1 MERGAGITLEL
12 LGLDIFQ
19 VTILAALQGA
29 TEFLP
34 ISSSGHLI
42 LPSLIFAWNDQGLT
56 FDIAVHVG
64 TLFAVLVYFR
74 DDLQRLAF
82 ALTLSVF
89 QRKHSEDSKLA
100 WMLLAATI
108 PAGLSGLL
116 FATQVE
122 QYGRSLILIGITS
135 IFFGLLMFVSDRSGS
150 KQLTLADMN
159 WKTALLIGFSQ
170 ALALIPGTSRS
181 GVTMTAALFCNLDR
195 AAAARFSFLLAI
207 PIIIAL
213 GLLRGIQLL
222 QTDTESV
229 EWLVLLYA
237 IFISAVVAYLCIHYF
252 LQLIER
258 IGFLP
263 FVIYRVLLGIA
274 LILLAL

>member
-1 MERGAGITLEL
+1 MEGGVGIILEL
-12 LGLDIFQ
+12 LGLDFFQ
-19 VTILAALQGA
+19 VTILAVLQGA

-42 LPSLIFAWNDQGLT
+42 LPSLIFSMKDQGLT

-74 DDLQRLAF
+74 SDLQRLVF
-82 ALTLSVF
+82 AMTLSVF
-89 QRKHSEDSKLA
+89 KRKHSKDSKLA
-100 WMLLAATI
+100 WMLLASTI
-108 PAGLSGLL
+108 PAGLGGLL

-122 QYGRSLILIGITS
+122 QYGRSLILIGIAS
-135 IFFGLLMFVSDRSGS
+135 IVFGLLLFVSDRSGS

-170 ALALIPGTSRS
+170 VLALIPGTSRS

-207 PIIIAL
+207 PIIAAS
-213 GLLRGIQLL
+213 GLLRGIQFL

-229 EWLVLLYA
+229 EWIVLLYA

-263 FVIYRVLLGIA
+263 FVIYRILLGIV
-274 LILLAL
+274 LIFLAL

>member
-1 MERGAGITLEL
+1 MGRGVGITLEL
-12 LGLDIFQ
+12 QGLDFFQ
-19 VTILAALQGA
+19 VTILAVLQGA

-34 ISSSGHLI
+34 VSSSGHLI
-42 LPSLIFAWNDQGLT
+42 LPSLLFAWHDQGLT
-56 FDIAVHVG
+56 FDVAVHVG
-64 TLFAVLVYFR
+64 TLFAVLIYFR
-74 DDLQRLAF
+74 DELQRLVF
-82 ALTLSVF
+82 ALILSVF
-89 QRKHSEDSKLA
+89 QRKNSEDSKLA

-116 FATQVE
+116 LASQVE
-122 QYGRSLILIGITS
+122 QYSRSLILIGVTS
-135 IFFGLLMFVSDRSGS
+135 IGFGLLLFVSDRFGS
-150 KQLTLADMN
+150 KQRTLADMN

-170 ALALIPGTSRS
+170 VLALIPGTSRS

-195 AAAARFSFLLAI
+195 AATARFSFLLAI
-207 PIIIAL
+207 PIITAS

-222 QTDTESV
+222 QADTESV

-237 IFISAVVAYLCIHYF
+237 IFISAVVAYLCIRYF

-258 IGFLP
+258 FGFLP

>member
-1 MERGAGITLEL
+1 MEGGVGIILEL
-12 LGLDIFQ
+12 LDLDFFQ
-19 VTILAALQGA
+19 VTILAVLQGA

-42 LPSLIFAWNDQGLT
+42 LPSLIFSMKDQGLT

-74 DDLQRLAF
+74 SDLQRLVF
-82 ALTLSVF
+82 AMTLSVF
-89 QRKHSEDSKLA
+89 KRKHSKDSKLA
-100 WMLLAATI
+100 WMLLASTI
-108 PAGLSGLL
+108 PAGLCGLL

-122 QYGRSLILIGITS
+122 QYGRSLILIGIAS
-135 IFFGLLMFVSDRSGS
+135 IVFGLLLFVSDRSGS

-170 ALALIPGTSRS
+170 VLALIPGTSRS

-207 PIIIAL
+207 PIITAS
-213 GLLRGIQLL
+213 GLLRGTQLL

-229 EWLVLLYA
+229 GWFVLLYA

>member
-1 MERGAGITLEL
+1 LEL
-12 LGLDIFQ
+12 QELDFFQ
-19 VTILAALQGA
+19 VTFLAVLQGA

-42 LPSLIFAWNDQGLT
+42 LPSLLFAWNDQGLT
-56 FDIAVHVG
+56 FDVAVHVG
-64 TLFAVLVYFR
+64 TLFAVLLYFR
-74 DDLQRLAF
+74 VDLQRLII

-89 QRKHSEDSKLA
+89 QREHSTDSKLA

-108 PAGLSGLL
+108 PAGLGGLL
-116 FATQVE
+116 FASQVE
-122 QYGRSLILIGITS
+122 QYGRSLVLIGGTS
-135 IFFGLLMFVSDRSGS
+135 IGFGLLLFVSDRLGS
-150 KQLTLADMN
+150 KQRSLAQMN
-159 WKTALLIGFSQ
+159 WKTALLIALSQ
-170 ALALIPGTSRS
+170 VFALIPGTSRS

-207 PIIIAL
+207 PIIAAS
-213 GLLRGIQLL
+213 GLLRGIELL
-222 QTDTESV
+222 QLGTESV

-237 IFISAVVAYLCIHYF
+237 IFISAVVAYFCIHYF

>member
-1 MERGAGITLEL
+1 MGRGVGITLEL
-12 LGLDIFQ
+12 QGLDFFQ
-19 VTILAALQGA
+19 VTILAVLQGA

-34 ISSSGHLI
+34 VSSSGHLI
-42 LPSLIFAWNDQGLT
+42 LPSLLFAWNDQGLT
-56 FDIAVHVG
+56 FDVAVHVG
-64 TLFAVLVYFR
+64 TLFAVLIYFR
-74 DDLQRLAF
+74 DDLQRLVL
-82 ALTLSVF
+82 ALILSVF
-89 QRKHSEDSKLA
+89 QRKHSEDSKFA
-100 WMLLAATI
+100 CMLLAATI

-116 FATQVE
+116 LASQIE
-122 QYGRSLILIGITS
+122 QYGRSLILIGVTS
-135 IFFGLLMFVSDRSGS
+135 IGFGLLLFVSDRFGS
-150 KQLTLADMN
+150 KQRTLADMN

-170 ALALIPGTSRS
+170 VLALIPGTSRS

-195 AAAARFSFLLAI
+195 AATARFSFLLAI
-207 PIIIAL
+207 PIITAS

-222 QTDTESV
+222 QADTESV

-237 IFISAVVAYLCIHYF
+237 IFISAVVAYLCIRYF

-258 IGFLP
+258 FGFLP

>member
-1 MERGAGITLEL
+1 ME
-12 LGLDIFQ
+12 LDFIQ
-19 VTILAALQGA
+19 VTILAVLQGA

-42 LPSLIFAWNDQGLT
+42 LPSLLLAWNDQGLT
-56 FDIAVHVG
+56 FDVAVHVG

-74 DDLQRLAF
+74 HDLQRLFF
-82 ALTLSVF
+82 ALASSLF
-89 QRKHSEDSKLA
+89 LREHSADSKLG

-116 FATQVE
+116 FASQVE
-122 QYGRSLILIGITS
+122 QYGRSLMLIGVTS
-135 IFFGLLMFVSDRSGS
+135 IGFGLLLFVSDRFGS
-150 KQLTLADMN
+150 QQRSLADMN

-170 ALALIPGTSRS
+170 VLALIPGTSRS

-207 PIIIAL
+207 PIITAS
-213 GLLRGIQLL
+213 GLLRGIDLL
-222 QTDTESV
+222 AAGTESV
-229 EWLVLLYA
+229 AWLVLLYA
-237 IFISAVVAYLCIHYF
+237 IFVSAVVAYLCIHYF
-252 LQLIER
+252 LRLIER

>member
-1 MERGAGITLEL
+1 MERGVGITVEL
-12 LGLDIFQ
+12 QGLDFFQ
-19 VTILAALQGA
+19 VTILAVLQGA

-42 LPSLIFAWNDQGLT
+42 LPSLLFAWNDQGLT
-56 FDIAVHVG
+56 FDVAVHVG
-64 TLFAVLVYFR
+64 TLFAVLIYFK
-74 DDLQRLAF
+74 DDLQRLVL
-82 ALTLSVF
+82 ALTMSVF
-89 QRKHSEDSKLA
+89 RREHSQDSKLA

-116 FATQVE
+116 FASQVE
-122 QYGRSLILIGITS
+122 QYGRSLLLIGITS
-135 IFFGLLMFVSDRSGS
+135 IFFGLLLLVSDRIGN
-150 KQLTLADMN
+150 KQRTLADMN
-159 WKTALLIGFSQ
+159 WKTALLIGFAQ
-170 ALALIPGTSRS
+170 ILALIPGTSRS

-207 PIIIAL
+207 PIIAAS
-213 GLLRGIQLL
+213 GLLTGIQLL
-222 QTDTESV
+222 RDGTESV

-258 IGFLP
+258 FGFLP

-274 LILLAL
+274 LTLFAL

>member
-1 MERGAGITLEL
+1 MEKGVRITLEL
-12 LGLDIFQ
+12 LGLDFFQ
-19 VTILAALQGA
+19 VTILAVLQGA
-29 TEFLP
+29 AEFLP

-74 DDLQRLAF
+74 GDLHRLVF

-135 IFFGLLMFVSDRSGS
+135 IVFGLLLFVSDRSGS

-159 WKTALLIGFSQ
+159 WKTALLVGFSQ
-170 ALALIPGTSRS
+170 VLALIPGTSRS

-195 AAAARFSFLLAI
+195 AAAARFSFLLAV
-207 PIIIAL
+207 PIITAS
-213 GLLRGIQLL
+213 GLLRGLQLL

>member
-12 LGLDIFQ
+12 QGLDFFQ
-19 VTILAALQGA
+19 VTILAVLQGA

-42 LPSLIFAWNDQGLT
+42 LPSLLFAWNDQGLT
-56 FDIAVHVG
+56 FDVAVHVG
-64 TLFAVLVYFR
+64 TLFAVLIYFR
-74 DDLQRLAF
+74 DDLQRLVF
-82 ALTLSVF
+82 ALTLSIF

-100 WMLLAATI
+100 WMLLAAPI
-108 PAGLSGLL
+108 PAGLCGLL
-116 FATQVE
+116 FASQVE
-122 QYGRSLILIGITS
+122 QYGRSLILIGTTS
-135 IFFGLLMFVSDRSGS
+135 IGFGLLLFVSDRRGS

-170 ALALIPGTSRS
+170 ILALIPGTSRS

-207 PIIIAL
+207 PIITAS

-222 QTDTESV
+222 QADTESV

-258 IGFLP
+258 FGFLP

-274 LILLAL
+274 LIFLAL

>member
-1 MERGAGITLEL
+1 MERGVGITLEL

-74 DDLQRLAF
+74 DDLQRLVF

-100 WMLLAATI
+100 WMLLASTI

-170 ALALIPGTSRS
+170 VLALIPGTSRS

-207 PIIIAL
+207 PIIAAS
-213 GLLRGIQLL
+213 GLLRGIQFL

-263 FVIYRVLLGIA
+263 FVIYRILLGIV
-274 LILLAL
+274 LIFLAL

>member
-1 MERGAGITLEL
+1 MERGGGITLGL
-12 LGLDIFQ
+12 LGLDFFQ
-19 VTILAALQGA
+19 VTILAVLQGA

-74 DDLQRLAF
+74 DDLQRLVF

-122 QYGRSLILIGITS
+122 QYARSLILIGFTS
-135 IFFGLLMFVSDRSGS
+135 IIFGLLLFVSDRSGS

-170 ALALIPGTSRS
+170 VLALIPGTSRS

-207 PIIIAL
+207 PIIAAS
-213 GLLRGIQLL
+213 GLLRGIQFL

-229 EWLVLLYA
+229 EWIVLLYA

-252 LQLIER
+252 LQLIEK

-263 FVIYRVLLGIA
+263 FVIYRILLGIV
-274 LILLAL
+274 LIFLAL

>member
-1 MERGAGITLEL
+1 MERGAGITVEL
-12 LGLDIFQ
+12 QVLDFFQ

-42 LPSLIFAWNDQGLT
+42 LPSLLFAWNDQGLT
-56 FDIAVHVG
+56 FDVAVHVG
-64 TLFAVLVYFR
+64 TLFAVLIYFK
-74 DDLQRLAF
+74 DDLQRLVL
-82 ALTLSVF
+82 ALTMSVF
-89 QRKHSEDSKLA
+89 RREQSQDSKLA

-116 FATQVE
+116 FASQVE
-122 QYGRSLILIGITS
+122 QYGRSLLLIGITS
-135 IFFGLLMFVSDRSGS
+135 IGFGLLLLVSDRIGN
-150 KQLTLADMN
+150 KQRTLADMN
-159 WKTALLIGFSQ
+159 WKTALLIGFAQ
-170 ALALIPGTSRS
+170 ILALIPGTSRS

-207 PIIIAL
+207 PIIAAS

-222 QTDTESV
+222 RDGTESV

-258 IGFLP
+258 FGFLP

-274 LILLAL
+274 LILFAL

>member
-1 MERGAGITLEL
+1 MGRGVGITLEL
-12 LGLDIFQ
+12 QGLDFFQ
-19 VTILAALQGA
+19 VTILAVLQGA

-34 ISSSGHLI
+34 VSSSGHLI
-42 LPSLIFAWNDQGLT
+42 LPSLLFAWHDQGLT
-56 FDIAVHVG
+56 FDVAVHVG
-64 TLFAVLVYFR
+64 TLFAVLIYFR
-74 DDLQRLAF
+74 DELQRLVF
-82 ALTLSVF
+82 ALILSVF
-89 QRKHSEDSKLA
+89 QRKNSEDSKLA

-116 FATQVE
+116 LASQVE
-122 QYGRSLILIGITS
+122 QYSRSLILIGVTS
-135 IFFGLLMFVSDRSGS
+135 IGFGLLLFVSDRFGS
-150 KQLTLADMN
+150 KQRTLADMN

-170 ALALIPGTSRS
+170 VLALIPGTSRS

-207 PIIIAL
+207 PIITAS

-222 QTDTESV
+222 QADTESV
-229 EWLVLLYA
+229 EWFVLLYA
-237 IFISAVVAYLCIHYF
+237 IFISAVVAYLCIRYF

-258 IGFLP
+258 FGFLP

>member
-1 MERGAGITLEL
+1 MARGVRITLEI
-12 LGLDIFQ
+12 LGLDFFQ
-19 VTILAALQGA
+19 VTILAVLQGA

-42 LPSLIFAWNDQGLT
+42 LPSVIFAWKDQGLT

-64 TLFAVLVYFR
+64 TLFAVLVYFKG
-74 DDLQRLAF
+74 DLQRLVF

-89 QRKHSEDSKLA
+89 QRKHSQDSKLA

-116 FATQVE
+116 FAMQIE

-135 IFFGLLMFVSDRSGS
+135 IFFGLLLFVSDRSGG
-150 KQLTLADMN
+150 KQLTLTDMN

-170 ALALIPGTSRS
+170 VLSLIPGTSRS
-181 GVTMTAALFCNLDR
+181 GVTITAALFCNLDR
-195 AAAARFSFLLAI
+195 AAATRFSFLLAI
-207 PIIIAL
+207 PIIAAS
-213 GLLRGIQLL
+213 GLLRAIQLL
-222 QTDTESV
+222 ETDTESV

-263 FVIYRVLLGIA
+263 FVIYRVLLGIV

>member
-1 MERGAGITLEL
+1 MERGAGITVEL
-12 LGLDIFQ
+12 QGLDFFQ

-42 LPSLIFAWNDQGLT
+42 LPSLLFAWNDQGLT
-56 FDIAVHVG
+56 FDVAVHVG
-64 TLFAVLVYFR
+64 TLFAVLIYFK
-74 DDLQRLAF
+74 DDLQRLVL
-82 ALTLSVF
+82 ALTMSVYRRE
-89 QRKHSEDSKLA
+89 QSQDSKLA

-116 FATQVE
+116 FASQVE
-122 QYGRSLILIGITS
+122 QYGRSLLLIGITS
-135 IFFGLLMFVSDRSGS
+135 IGFGLLLLVSDRIGN
-150 KQLTLADMN
+150 KQRTLADMN
-159 WKTALLIGFSQ
+159 WKTALLIGFAQ
-170 ALALIPGTSRS
+170 ILALIPGTSRS

-207 PIIIAL
+207 PIIAAS

-222 QTDTESV
+222 RDGTESV

-237 IFISAVVAYLCIHYF
+237 IFISAVIAYLCIHYF

-258 IGFLP
+258 FGFLP

-274 LILLAL
+274 LILFAL

>member
-1 MERGAGITLEL
+1 MERGVGITLEL
-12 LGLDIFQ
+12 QGLDFFQ
-19 VTILAALQGA
+19 VTILAVLQGA

-42 LPSLIFAWNDQGLT
+42 LPSLLFAWNDQGLT
-56 FDIAVHVG
+56 FDVAVHVG
-64 TLFAVLVYFR
+64 TLFAVLIYFK
-74 DDLQRLAF
+74 DDLQRLVL
-82 ALTLSVF
+82 ALTMSVF
-89 QRKHSEDSKLA
+89 RREHSEDSKLA

-116 FATQVE
+116 FASQVE
-122 QYGRSLILIGITS
+122 QYGRSLLLIGITS
-135 IFFGLLMFVSDRSGS
+135 IGFGLLLLESDRIGN
-150 KQLTLADMN
+150 KQRTLADMN
-159 WKTALLIGFSQ
+159 WKTALLIGFAQ
-170 ALALIPGTSRS
+170 ILALIPGTSRS

-207 PIIIAL
+207 PIIAAS

-222 QTDTESV
+222 QDGTGSV

-258 IGFLP
+258 FGFLP
-263 FVIYRVLLGIA
+263 FVIYRGLLGIA
-274 LILLAL
+274 LILFAL

>member
-1 MERGAGITLEL
+1 MERGVGITLEL

-74 DDLQRLAF
+74 DDLQRLVF

>member
-1 MERGAGITLEL
+1 MERGAGITVEL
-12 LGLDIFQ
+12 QGLDFFQ

-42 LPSLIFAWNDQGLT
+42 LPSLLFAWNDQGLT
-56 FDIAVHVG
+56 FDVAVHVG
-64 TLFAVLVYFR
+64 TLFAVLIYFK
-74 DDLQRLAF
+74 DDLQRLVL
-82 ALTLSVF
+82 ALTMSVYRRE
-89 QRKHSEDSKLA
+89 QSQDSKLA

-108 PAGLSGLL
+108 PAGFSGLL
-116 FATQVE
+116 FASQVE
-122 QYGRSLILIGITS
+122 QYGRSLLLIGITS
-135 IFFGLLMFVSDRSGS
+135 IGFGLLLLVSDRIGN
-150 KQLTLADMN
+150 KQRTLADMN
-159 WKTALLIGFSQ
+159 WKTALLIGFAQ
-170 ALALIPGTSRS
+170 ILALIPGTSRS

-207 PIIIAL
+207 PIIAAS

-222 QTDTESV
+222 RDGTESV

-258 IGFLP
+258 FGLLP

-274 LILLAL
+274 LILFAL

>member
-1 MERGAGITLEL
+1 MEGGVGIILEL
-12 LGLDIFQ
+12 LGLDFFQ
-19 VTILAALQGA
+19 VTILAVLQGA

-42 LPSLIFAWNDQGLT
+42 LPSLIFSMKDQGLT

-74 DDLQRLAF
+74 DDLQRLVF

-170 ALALIPGTSRS
+170 VLALIPGTSRS

-263 FVIYRVLLGIA
+263 FVIYRILLGIV
-274 LILLAL
+274 LIFLAL

>member
-1 MERGAGITLEL
+1 MGRGVGITLEL
-12 LGLDIFQ
+12 QGLDFFQ
-19 VTILAALQGA
+19 VTILAVLQGA

-34 ISSSGHLI
+34 VSSSGHLI
-42 LPSLIFAWNDQGLT
+42 LPSLLFAWNDQGLT
-56 FDIAVHVG
+56 FDVAVHVG
-64 TLFAVLVYFR
+64 TLFAVLIYFR
-74 DDLQRLAF
+74 DELQRLVF
-82 ALTLSVF
+82 ALILSVF
-89 QRKHSEDSKLA
+89 QRKNSEDSKLA

-116 FATQVE
+116 LASQVE
-122 QYGRSLILIGITS
+122 QYSRSLILIGVTS
-135 IFFGLLMFVSDRSGS
+135 IGFGLLLFVSDRFGS
-150 KQLTLADMN
+150 KQRTLADMN

-170 ALALIPGTSRS
+170 VLALIPGTSRS

-195 AAAARFSFLLAI
+195 AATARFSFLLAI
-207 PIIIAL
+207 PIITAS

-222 QTDTESV
+222 QADTESV

-237 IFISAVVAYLCIHYF
+237 IFISAVVAYLCIRYF

-258 IGFLP
+258 FGFLP

>member
-1 MERGAGITLEL
+1 MGRGVGITLEL
-12 LGLDIFQ
+12 QGLDFFQ
-19 VTILAALQGA
+19 VTILAVLQGA

-34 ISSSGHLI
+34 VSSSGHLI
-42 LPSLIFAWNDQGLT
+42 LPSLLFAWDDQGLT
-56 FDIAVHVG
+56 FDVAVHVG
-64 TLFAVLVYFR
+64 TLFAVLIYFR
-74 DDLQRLAF
+74 DELQRLIF
-82 ALTLSVF
+82 ALILSVF
-89 QRKHSEDSKLA
+89 QRKNSEDSKLA

-116 FATQVE
+116 LASQVE
-122 QYGRSLILIGITS
+122 QYSRSLILIGVTS
-135 IFFGLLMFVSDRSGS
+135 IGFGLLLFVSDRFGS
-150 KQLTLADMN
+150 KQRTLADMN

-170 ALALIPGTSRS
+170 VLALIPGTSRS

-195 AAAARFSFLLAI
+195 AAAVRFSFLLAI
-207 PIIIAL
+207 PIITAS

-222 QTDTESV
+222 QADTESV
-229 EWLVLLYA
+229 EWFVLLYA
-237 IFISAVVAYLCIHYF
+237 IFISAVVAYLCIRYF

-258 IGFLP
+258 FGFLP